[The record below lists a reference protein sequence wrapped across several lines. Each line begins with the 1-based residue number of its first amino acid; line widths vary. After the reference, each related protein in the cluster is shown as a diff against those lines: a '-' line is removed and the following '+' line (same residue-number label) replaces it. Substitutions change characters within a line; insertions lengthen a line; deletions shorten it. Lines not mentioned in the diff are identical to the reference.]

1 MKMSK
6 HEITYGQHKI
16 EYKLTRKNVSNI
28 NLNLKPNLLIE
39 ISANPDV
46 PIETIN
52 QFVTKKAS
60 WILKNTEYFK
70 KTLPETKFEREYVS
84 GETFKY
90 LGRQYRLKV
99 IESEEECVKCQR
111 GFFNL
116 FIKDKNNT
124 TRKSKLMNQ
133 WYKEKSIRVFDE
145 SLDRTYKLVQ
155 KYDIE
160 KPEISMRSMK
170 ARWGSC
176 IENKNRILL
185 NTELIDAPKFCI
197 DYVILHELI
206 HFKHRNHDEKFY
218 NMLDVFMPDWK
229 RRKEILD
236 LEVVKNL

>member
-1 MKMSK
+1 MEK

-16 EYKLTRKNVSNI
+16 EYTLTRKNVSNI
-28 NLNLKPNLLIE
+28 NLNLKPNLLVE
-39 ISANPDV
+39 VSANPDV
-46 PIETIN
+46 PIEKIN
-52 QFVTKKAS
+52 HFIRKKAS
-60 WILKNTEYFK
+60 WILKNKEYFK
-70 KTLPETKFEREYVS
+70 KTLPEIKFEREYVS

-99 IESEEECVKCQR
+99 IESKDECVKCQR

-124 TRKSKLMNQ
+124 ARKSKLIKQ
-133 WYKEKSIRVFDE
+133 WYKEKSISVFNE
-145 SLDRTYKLVQ
+145 SLERTYKLVK

-160 KPEISMRSMK
+160 RPIISMRLMK

-176 IENKNRILL
+176 IENKKTILL
-185 NTELIDAPKFCI
+185 NTELINAPKFCI

-206 HFKHRNHDEKFY
+206 HLKYRNHNKDFY
-218 NMLDVFMPDWK
+218 NMMDALMPDWK

-236 LEVVKNL
+236 LDIVKNL

>member
-1 MKMSK
+1 MVK
-6 HEITYGQHKI
+6 HEITYGRHKI
-16 EYKLTRKNVSNI
+16 EYTLTRKNVSNI
-28 NLNLKPNLLIE
+28 NLNLKPNLLVE
-39 ISANPDV
+39 VSANRDV
-46 PIETIN
+46 PIEKIN
-52 QFVTKKAS
+52 QFVRKKAS
-60 WILKNTEYFK
+60 WILKNKEYFK
-70 KTLPETKFEREYVS
+70 KTLPEAKFEHEYVS

-99 IESEEECVKCQR
+99 IESKEESVKCQR

-116 FIKDKNNT
+116 STKDKNNL
-124 TRKSKLMNQ
+124 TRKSKLMKQ
-133 WYKEKSIRVFDE
+133 WYREKSLIVFND
-145 SLDRTYKLVQ
+145 SLERIYKMVK

-160 KPEISMRSMK
+160 KPNISMRLMK

-176 IENKNRILL
+176 IENKKTILL

-218 NMLDVFMPDWK
+218 YMMDALMPDWNK
-229 RRKEILD
+229 RKEILD

>member
-1 MKMSK
+1 MVK
-6 HEITYGQHKI
+6 HEITYGRHKI
-16 EYKLTRKNVSNI
+16 EYTLTRKNVSNI
-28 NLNLKPNLLIE
+28 NLNLKPNLLVE
-39 ISANPDV
+39 VSANHDV
-46 PIETIN
+46 PIDKIN
-52 QFVTKKAS
+52 QFVRKKAS
-60 WILKNTEYFK
+60 WILKNTENFK
-70 KTLPETKFEREYVS
+70 KTLPETKFEREYIS

-99 IESEEECVKCQR
+99 IESNEESGVRCQR

-116 FIKDKNNT
+116 FIEDKNDT
-124 TRKSKLMNQ
+124 VRKSQLVKS
-133 WYKEKSIRVFDE
+133 WYKEKSITVFNE
-145 SLDRTYKLVQ
+145 SLERIYKQ
-155 KYDIE
+155 IKKYDIE
-160 KPEISMRSMK
+160 RPKIVMRLMK

-176 IENKNRILL
+176 IENKKAILL

-218 NMLDVFMPDWK
+218 NMMDALMPDWK

>member
-1 MKMSK
+1 MGK

-16 EYKLTRKNVSNI
+16 EYTLTRKNVSNI
-28 NLNLKPNLLIE
+28 NLNIKPNLLVE
-39 ISANPDV
+39 VSANHDV
-46 PIETIN
+46 PIETVN
-52 QFVTKKAS
+52 KFVRKKAS
-60 WILKNTEYFK
+60 WILKNKEYFK
-70 KTLPETKFEREYVS
+70 KTRPEIKIDHEYVS

-99 IESEEECVKCQR
+99 IESKEECVKCQR

-116 FIKDKNNT
+116 YIKDKNDI
-124 TRKSKLMNQ
+124 TRKSRLIKQ
-133 WYKEKSIRVFDE
+133 WYKEKSIRVFDD
-145 SLDRTYKLVQ
+145 SLERTYKIVK
-155 KYDIE
+155 KYDIVRP
-160 KPEISMRSMK
+160 KISMRLMK

-176 IENKNRILL
+176 IENKNTILI

-206 HFKHRNHDEKFY
+206 HFKYRNHDKNFY
-218 NMLDVFMPDWK
+218 NMMDALMPDWK